1 MLACHTNFL
10 FRKIAH
16 LYLVFL
22 HFYVAGMSKK
32 GKIIKEIKK
41 SEERRKSIQN
51 TRVVKESVLIQYA
64 NSLTDI
70 FNHITKTYEIDPKS
84 NSAKNTKD
92 MITEWKNR
100 GEVTLLN
107 IHTIEE
113 NLEKLIKEADKNL
126 YQSIAQKMNFDK

>member
-70 FNHITKTYEIDPKS
+70 QINIDIIFLKYIFKYCCFKITYIDS
-84 NSAKNTKD
+84 
-92 MITEWKNR
+92 
-100 GEVTLLN
+100 LLN
-107 IHTIEE
+107 NIFS
-113 NLEKLIKEADKNL
+113 L
-126 YQSIAQKMNFDK
+126 YNSY